1 MKGATLN
8 STRVRQLKM
17 LVFAL
22 CLVPTVVLIYGGF
35 SGALGANPL
44 ETITHETGQW
54 ALRLLLITLA
64 ITPLREVLGW
74 NRLIQFR
81 RMLGLFSFFYLCL
94 HLSTYVVFDHFF
106 DLRGIVEDVL
116 ERPYITLGMCG
127 FLLLLPLAV
136 TSTNGWIRRLGR
148 NWQRLHRLVYLA
160 AIVAVAHFL
169 WLVKADLREPLIYA
183 AILAALLT
191 FRLLPERWRKRGRR
205 VTRTAARPKPEAVRV
220 DPVPTTILQADA
232 NRSD

>member
-1 MKGATLN
+1 MKGSTLN

-22 CLVPTVVLIYGGF
+22 CLVPTAVLIYSGF

-64 ITPLREVLGW
+64 VTPLREVFGW

-81 RMLGLFSFFYLCL
+81 RMLGLFAFFYLCL

-116 ERPYITLGMCG
+116 ERPYITLGMSA

-232 NRSD
+232 HRSD